1 MTMKNLMKI
10 SVLGLLVVFL
20 FTSCAKQPTQQI
32 DEAKAAIDAV
42 VKAGGDIYAKDE
54 LKKLNDDYN
63 AAMDEVNAQA
73 KKLFKKYGKAKEM
86 LAKVKAD
93 AESVAQLIPARKE
106 EAKNNALTALNE
118 AKAAFETAKALLD
131 KAPKG
136 KGTKADIEILKSA
149 LPGLEAQLAEV
160 QASIDREDYF
170 GARDKAVSIKE
181 KANAISEQVNA
192 AIEKVKGRR

>member
-1 MTMKNLMKI
+1 MKNLMKI

-63 AAMDEVNAQA
+63 AAMDEVNAQS

-86 LAKVKAD
+86 LAKVKTD

-136 KGTKADIEILKSA
+136 KGTKADIEAMKSDLA
-149 LPGLEAQLAEV
+149 GLEAQLAEV

-170 GARDKAVSIKE
+170 GAHDKAVSIKE
-181 KANAISEQVNA
+181 KASAISEQVNA

>member
-1 MTMKNLMKI
+1 MKNLMKI

-63 AAMDEVNAQA
+63 AAMDEVNAQS

-136 KGTKADIEILKSA
+136 KGTKADIEAMKSDLA
-149 LPGLEAQLAEV
+149 GLEAQLAEV

>member
-1 MTMKNLMKI
+1 MKNLMKI
-10 SVLGLLVVFL
+10 SVLGFLVVFL

-54 LKKLNDDYN
+54 LKKLNDDFN
-63 AAMDEVNAQA
+63 VAMDEVNAQS

-86 LAKVKAD
+86 LAEVKAD
-93 AESVAQLIPARKE
+93 ADSVAQLIPARKE
-106 EAKNNALTALNE
+106 EAKNNAIAAHDE
-118 AKAAFETAKALLD
+118 AKAAFEAAKAILD

-136 KGTKADIEILKSA
+136 KGTKADIEAMKSDLA
-149 LPGLEAQLAEV
+149 GLEAQLAEV
-160 QASIDREDYF
+160 QAAIDREDYF

-192 AIEKVKGRR
+192 AIEKVRGR

>member
-1 MTMKNLMKI
+1 MKNLMKI

-136 KGTKADIEILKSA
+136 KGTKADIEAMKSDLA
-149 LPGLEAQLAEV
+149 GLEAQLAEV

-192 AIEKVKGRR
+192 AIEKVRGR

>member
-63 AAMDEVNAQA
+63 AAMDEVNAQS

-136 KGTKADIEILKSA
+136 KGTKADIEAMKSDLA
-149 LPGLEAQLAEV
+149 GLEAQLAEV